1 MPGTVLGSENTSA
14 NETGN
19 IFGFRAFSPPFFFFL
34 INIRSLERG
43 LPKDMWPAWEKIVL
57 AGQETRRKV

>member
-1 MPGTVLGSENTSA
+1 MKRGTFLVSVLSLLH
-14 NETGN
+14 
-19 IFGFRAFSPPFFFFL
+19 FFFFL